1 MYGGG
6 SSAGANQGGRFE
18 SGCWIE
24 GASES
29 THFITARFSSQ
40 DLWRASDQEAVA
52 FPFLRG
58 LEARL
63 YKSPCV

>member
-24 GASES
+24 G
-29 THFITARFSSQ
+29 HQNPPISSQ
-40 DLWRASDQEAVA
+40 HVS
-52 FPFLRG
+52 LRRTCG
-58 LEARL
+58 EPATRRQWHFH
-63 YKSPCV
+63 SFVD